1 MLNPVDDALIEKLR
15 AALPDGSLRPPE
27 PRDLEEPRGKWHG
40 QAGIV
45 VSPRNTEQ
53 VAEVIRQAGQA
64 RVGVVPISGG
74 TGLVAGQVA
83 TQGPPPILLSLDR
96 MNAVRGVWPS
106 ENALVAEAGTILAD
120 VQLAADGENRLFP
133 LSLASEG
140 TCRIGGNLSTNA
152 GGVQV
157 LRYGNARD
165 LCLGLEAVLPNG
177 DVWHGLRRLRKDNT
191 GYDLRNL
198 LIGAE
203 GTLGVIC
210 SRARRVW
217 AQR

>member
-106 ENALVAEAGTILAD
+106 ENALVAEAGD
-120 VQLAADGENRLFP
+120 DPCRCAACGRWRKPPVPTFARLGRDLP
-133 LSLASEG
+133 DRRQPQYQRRRRAGPALWQRTRSVSG
-140 TCRIGGNLSTNA
+140 A
-152 GGVQV
+152 GGGAAERRC
-157 LRYGNARD
+157 LARPAP
-165 LCLGLEAVLPNG
+165 LCVKTTPAM
-177 DVWHGLRRLRKDNT
+177 T
-191 GYDLRNL
+191 C
-198 LIGAE
+198 A
-203 GTLGVIC
+203 IC
-210 SRARRVW
+210 
-217 AQR
+217 